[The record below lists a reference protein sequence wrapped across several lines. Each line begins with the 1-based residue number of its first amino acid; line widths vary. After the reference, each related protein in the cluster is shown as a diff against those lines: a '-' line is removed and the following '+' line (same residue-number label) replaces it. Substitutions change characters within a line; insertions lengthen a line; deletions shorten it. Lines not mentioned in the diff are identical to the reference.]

1 MSRPELEDWLNRYER
16 GWRSPGTD
24 HLAELFTTDATYS
37 AGPFQPL
44 LSGLEEISELWE
56 SEREGPDEI
65 FTMKSEIVACDG
77 EVGVARI
84 DVAYGDPVDER
95 YRDIWIIELSPDGR
109 CRHFEEWPCWPEG
122 QES

>member
-1 MSRPELEDWLNRYER
+1 MTRTEVEAWIDRYER
-16 GWRSPGTD
+16 SWRSPGTA
-24 HLAELFTTDATYS
+24 HLEELFTPNATYS
-37 AGPFQPL
+37 AGPFESL
-44 LSGLEEISELWE
+44 LHGLAEICELWE
-56 SEREGPDEI
+56 SEREGPDET
-65 FTMKSEIVACDG
+65 FTMRSEIVACEG

-95 YRDIWIIELSPDGR
+95 YRDIWIIELGPDGR